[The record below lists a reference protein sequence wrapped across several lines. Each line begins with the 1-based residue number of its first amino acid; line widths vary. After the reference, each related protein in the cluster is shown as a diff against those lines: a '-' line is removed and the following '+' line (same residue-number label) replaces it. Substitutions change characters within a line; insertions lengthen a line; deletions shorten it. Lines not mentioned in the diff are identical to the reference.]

1 MIKKVELQSQIN
13 ETKVCNNK
21 PQTPVQTIEPQQVEK
36 SIYNSKGS
44 NVYFCGMV
52 RGLSYAEE
60 VIADGFREFVANGR
74 RKFNEHDIRDIMD
87 IVKRGK
93 TKEEK
98 EFMLDAVNALLDPVE
113 KNRLDGGSVRI
124 VTEEV
129 DNKAI
134 KKTLLAMEGK
144 SEEARSAILDFADYE
159 IRHSTDPMTS
169 FIQLP
174 KETQDD
180 LTSFL
185 ERIQGVRYGNPMR
198 GEDLGLEA
206 GDSLYDLFK
215 VVMYAHEDLQKLN
228 PAERQK
234 YLLEQLDVI
243 GGDIRHWQKT
253 DEIQSPEQR
262 RQIVNLSK
270 DMLYY
275 FTDKFVVS

>member
-1 MIKKVELQSQIN
+1 
-13 ETKVCNNK
+13 
-21 PQTPVQTIEPQQVEK
+21 
-36 SIYNSKGS
+36 
-44 NVYFCGMV
+44 
-52 RGLSYAEE
+52 
-60 VIADGFREFVANGR
+60 
-74 RKFNEHDIRDIMD
+74 
-87 IVKRGK
+87 
-93 TKEEK
+93 
-98 EFMLDAVNALLDPVE
+98 
-113 KNRLDGGSVRI
+113 
-124 VTEEV
+124 
-129 DNKAI
+129 
-134 KKTLLAMEGK
+134 MEGK